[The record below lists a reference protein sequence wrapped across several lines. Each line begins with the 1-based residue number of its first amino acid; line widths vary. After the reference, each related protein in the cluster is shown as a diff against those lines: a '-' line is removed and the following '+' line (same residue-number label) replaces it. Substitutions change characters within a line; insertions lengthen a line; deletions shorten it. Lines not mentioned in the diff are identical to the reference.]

1 MENKLTEKELL
12 NWLDAYKNNTRHLV
26 SPNQYRAANQLEE
39 IVKEHFSDSTG
50 YNDLL
55 SKSVITI
62 NSQKALLKEQS
73 KEITRLLIEQ
83 RGMEQQK
90 PTVTREEIF
99 HFHQNLMTISDDSE
113 SAQECHDREIDYIYY
128 WLKEIGLEVTDGE

>member
-1 MENKLTEKELL
+1 MENKLSEEAIKTRLRAWFDNYRYDHGMLPIDEQ
-12 NWLDAYKNNTRHLV
+12 AYD
-26 SPNQYRAANQLEE
+26 QL
-39 IVKEHFSDSTG
+39 KEHFSDSTG

-55 SKSVITI
+55 SKSIIAI
-62 NSQKALLKEQS
+62 NSQEALLKEQR

>member
-90 PTVTREEIF
+90 PTVTITRHDEDALFQGMKSF
-99 HFHQNLMTISDDSE
+99 HEKLFTLLE
-113 SAQECHDREIDYIYY
+113 SQGVKVLD
-128 WLKEIGLEVTDGE
+128 K

>member
-12 NWLDAYKNNTRHLV
+12 NWLDVYKNNTRHLV

-39 IVKEHFSDSTG
+39 IVKEHFSDSAG

-90 PTVTREEIF
+90 PTVTLTEITE
-99 HFHQNLMTISDDSE
+99 L
-113 SAQECHDREIDYIYY
+113 SARLRDTSRQSLYETKLRR
-128 WLKEIGLEVTDGE
+128 WLEFKGMEVKK

>member
-90 PTVTREEIF
+90 PTVTLTEIRELSARLRDTSRQTLYETK
-99 HFHQNLMTISDDSE
+99 LKRWLE
-113 SAQECHDREIDYIYY
+113 SR
-128 WLKEIGLEVTDGE
+128 GFEVKK